1 MARQPIVNLLHEQD
15 VVALD
20 SFMDLLPELHLLM
33 TEDAMLGFMGVLVLS
48 MTCKTLRALY
58 APYLA
63 REWRNP
69 GHWHS
74 TKIGHRYTIV
84 RWFAEHRDMPRDGC
98 PIAPAWLQWTLGG
111 DVQGLAASIHT
122 GPWRYN
128 MLVLIN
134 AYMKRDVSVR
144 VAHICKHLKDLQ
156 MPSGCS
162 ACGPIPRGC
171 PCNPFVRYLAA
182 AAFDRATFP
191 EVLAAV
197 THVARRYDYH
207 NTSTWL
213 ENWQP
218 RLDSDMNREGL
229 SFSQGGVLTPI
240 LVESDERRL
249 EDMGVSRSYWLYVCR
264 SIGNDYRARHWHVDR
279 AEALRH
285 ADDYGTVVAVV
296 DGRNPANIWTLASA
310 WNFDEPAWQV
320 WATSVGL

>member
-33 TEDAMLGFMGVLVLS
+33 TEDAMLGFMGVFVLS

-63 REWRNP
+63 MEWRDP
-69 GHWHS
+69 QHWHS
-74 TKIGHRYTIV
+74 GGTGHRYAII

-98 PIAPAWLQWTLGG
+98 PIAPAWLRWTWG
-111 DVQGLAASIHT
+111 DSIYCMANSTHT

-134 AYMKRDVSVR
+134 AYMECNVSVR
-144 VAHICKHLKDLQ
+144 VAHICKHLKDFPT
-156 MPSGCS
+156 PSGCY

-171 PCNPFVRYLAA
+171 PCHTFVRYLAA

-197 THVARRYDYH
+197 THTARTSGYL
-207 NTSTWL
+207 NTVTWL

-218 RLDSDMNREGL
+218 RLDSDTNRDGL
-229 SFSQGGVLTPI
+229 SFSHGG
-240 LVESDERRL
+240 
-249 EDMGVSRSYWLYVCR
+249 Y
-264 SIGNDYRARHWHVDR
+264 
-279 AEALRH
+279 
-285 ADDYGTVVAVV
+285 
-296 DGRNPANIWTLASA
+296 
-310 WNFDEPAWQV
+310 
-320 WATSVGL
+320 